1 MAAEEILRRT
11 RFNFAKGETVVITG
25 ASRGIGRAT
34 AERLAQAGFDV
45 YALVRNEASLKEV
58 TKGKGGARIN
68 WRVCDVS
75 STASVNKAAEEITK
89 ELGGSLYC
97 LINNAG
103 VLDSNI
109 TEAATDESFDY
120 IMQTNVLG
128 LHRVTRA
135 FLPALRS
142 YAAKGNGNRSRII
155 NISSIA
161 ALVYA
166 PLSGF
171 YSASKAAIEA
181 YSQTLR
187 QEVQDLGVDV
197 AVMNPGPVK
206 TDMIEE
212 VRKASEVA
220 KAGLEKAKLTEVY
233 APFLEAHA
241 RATNR
246 LMDPM
251 IKNAPTAGV
260 LADQIV
266 LMTSVASNDLELN
279 YSPLD
284 AKPFS
289 ILVHALPFSF
299 SNTFFRIL
307 RKF

>member
-1 MAAEEILRRT
+1 MIAEEVLRRS
-11 RFNFAKGETVVITG
+11 RFNFAKGGSVVVTG

-58 TKGKGGARIN
+58 TKGKGSARIN

-103 VLDSNI
+103 VLRSTF
-109 TEAATDESFDY
+109 TEAATDEDFDH

-142 YAAKGNGNRSRII
+142 YAAKGDGNRARII
-155 NISSIA
+155 NVSSIA
-161 ALVYA
+161 AYMFA
-166 PLSGF
+166 PLNGF
-171 YSASKAAIEA
+171 YGASKAAVEA

-187 QEVQDLGVDV
+187 QEVRDLGVDV
-197 AVMNPGPVK
+197 SVMNPGPVK

-212 VRKASEVA
+212 LRKGGEAAQAALV
-220 KAGLEKAKLTEVY
+220 KAKLVDVY
-233 APFLEAHA
+233 TPFLEGHA
-241 RATNR
+241 RSSSKMMPAM
-246 LMDPM
+246 L
-251 IKNAPTAGV
+251 KNAPSPGV
-260 LADQIV
+260 IADQIV
-266 LMTSVASNDLELN
+266 LMSSVASNDLEFN
-279 YSPLD
+279 YAPLD
-284 AKPFS
+284 AKPFT
-289 ILVHALPFSF
+289 ILLWALPFSVLNTMLRF
-299 SNTFFRIL
+299 SRN
-307 RKF
+307 